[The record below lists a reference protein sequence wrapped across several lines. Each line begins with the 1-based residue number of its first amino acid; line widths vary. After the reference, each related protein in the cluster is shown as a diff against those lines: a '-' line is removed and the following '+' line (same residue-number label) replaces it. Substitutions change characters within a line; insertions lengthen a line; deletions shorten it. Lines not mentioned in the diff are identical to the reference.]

1 MLMLSKDQTLPYFS
15 AIYRGLLDD
24 IHHLGRLEHA
34 SDDSYKT
41 SDSVEELAK
50 YCASKGA
57 ERELN

>member
-15 AIYRGLLDD
+15 AIYRGLLDG

-50 YCASKGA
+50 C
-57 ERELN
+57 